1 MKPSGVGG
9 QAVMEGVMMRNKG
22 KYAVAVRK
30 PDKEIIIDI
39 RDWNNIGTRIKFLG
53 LPFIRGTVNLIE
65 SMVIGMK
72 TLTYSANFVDVEEE
86 PKKEKKPKKGKK
98 ALQAESVEE
107 SAQETVAAV
116 TEAAD
121 AASVEV
127 SEAVVAEDASQEVTK
142 SVVKQLTEEEK
153 AAVKEESV
161 LTPTAIFFAIL
172 LSLTLSIGLFFFLP
186 LVVSELLQS
195 LLKIDSAL
203 FISTVEGVVRILIFV
218 AYVALIGLM
227 PDIQRVFQYH
237 GAEHKTIN
245 CIEHGL
251 PLTVEN
257 ARASSKEHKRCGT
270 SFMILVMVISILV
283 FSVVNAFPI
292 YTGSSKII
300 RVLVRFGVRL
310 LLLPV
315 VAGISY
321 EVLKL
326 AGRKEN
332 VFMNIISRPGMWMQ
346 ALTTKEPD
354 DSMLEVAIASVEAVF
369 DWQAFAAGET
379 GDLYPKQLLESDQES
394 AQEDDA
400 AQER

>member
-86 PKKEKKPKKGKK
+86 PVKEKKPKKGKK
-98 ALQAESVEE
+98 AA
-107 SAQETVAAV
+107 AQEETSAVVTAA
-116 TEAAD
+116 TDAAD
-121 AASVEV
+121 SV
-127 SEAVVAEDASQEVTK
+127 SEAAEGTSQEVTK
-142 SVVKQLTEEEK
+142 SVVKQITEEEK

-379 GDLYPKQLLESDQES
+379 GDLYPKQLTESAQETAQET